1 MSEETV
7 HESRETRNR
16 RGVSAFFRRI
26 ARALGRGEPVPAT
39 DDQTVTVDVPADPD
53 LEVEVE
59 REAGEAVLE
68 VELSWPDEEGE
79 TIETDANASL
89 ATFELYEDSA
99 GDYRWRLR
107 HRNGNIIADGSQGY
121 ASKQKAKQGIESVK
135 ENAPGAAT
143 DDQSRDDDPVEEGT
157 SAATF
162 ELYED
167 EGGKFRWRLRHE
179 NGNIIADG
187 GQGYASKQKA
197 KQGMRSV
204 RQNCRGAPLEDV
216 EN

>member
-1 MSEETV
+1 MSDGTI
-7 HESRETRNR
+7 HESDETRNR

-39 DDQTVTVDVPADPD
+39 DDQTVTVDVPAEPE

-68 VELSWPDEEGE
+68 VELSWPDEEGA

-99 GDYRWRLR
+99 GDHRWRLR
-107 HRNGNIIADGSQGY
+107 HR
-121 ASKQKAKQGIESVK
+121 
-135 ENAPGAAT
+135 
-143 DDQSRDDDPVEEGT
+143 
-157 SAATF
+157 
-162 ELYED
+162 
-167 EGGKFRWRLRHE
+167 

-197 KQGMRSV
+197 RQGMRSV